1 MESTT
6 RYYEAIDFKEINT
19 FLYDIRYIIIFYV
32 LGDFITT
39 FHALNNG
46 FEENGFLAA
55 IMADFGIWSLL
66 VLKVLF
72 LGIVYWNYQ
81 VLRDASQPWTTTLWN
96 ASKSLVALAGFIL
109 VVNNLMV
116 IFSHCSLFE
125 FIGIL

>member
-1 MESTT
+1 MESTA
-6 RYYEAIDFKEINT
+6 RYQGTIDFKKINA

-39 FHALNNG
+39 FHALNYG

-55 IMADFGIWSLL
+55 IMTDFGIWSLL
-66 VLKVLF
+66 VLKFLF

-81 VLRDASQPWTTTLWN
+81 ILQDASQPWTTTLWN
-96 ASKSLVALAGFIL
+96 ASKSLVALAGFVL

-116 IFSHCSLFE
+116 IFSRCSLFE